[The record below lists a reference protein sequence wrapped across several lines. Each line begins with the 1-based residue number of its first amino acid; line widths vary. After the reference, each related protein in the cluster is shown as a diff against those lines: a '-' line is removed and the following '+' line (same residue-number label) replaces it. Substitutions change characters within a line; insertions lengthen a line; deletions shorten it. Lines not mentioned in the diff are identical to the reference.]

1 MLDARRL
8 QTRLGVTVD
17 GIIGAGTLAAL
28 FQRMGAPAVLAAEL
42 GLAANVHFR
51 TYGILDTGLRLAHFM
66 GQCAHESGG
75 FRYMEE
81 IASGA
86 AYEGRADLGNTQPG
100 DGKRFKGRGPI
111 QTTGRANYRRDGR
124 TLGIDLESNPQLL
137 SNPSLGLLA
146 STLFWSRMGLNAWA
160 DQDNVAACSRGVNRG
175 NPKSDRPANHEAER
189 LAQTNKAKGLIL

>member
-8 QTRLGVTVD
+8 QGRLGVPAD
-17 GIIGAGTLAAL
+17 GIIGAGTLTAL
-28 FQRMGAPAVLAAEL
+28 FAKMGAAPAIAAEL

-66 GQCAHESGG
+66 GQCGHESGG

-86 AYEGRADLGNTQPG
+86 AYEGRADLGNAQAG

-111 QTTGRANYRRDGR
+111 QLTGRANYRRVGR
-124 TLGIDLESNPQLL
+124 KIGIDLESHPDMV
-137 SNPSLGLLA
+137 SHPSVGLLVGCVYWA
-146 STLFWSRMGLNAWA
+146 DRGLNAKA
-160 DQDNVAACSRGVNRG
+160 DADDLLGLTRAINGGTNG
-175 NPKSDRPANHEAER
+175 LEDRRVRTA
-189 LAQTNKAKGLIL
+189 KAKGLIL

>member
-8 QTRLGVTVD
+8 QGRLGVPAD
-17 GIIGAGTLAAL
+17 GIIGAGTLTAL
-28 FQRMGAPAVLAAEL
+28 FAKMGAAPAIAAEL

-86 AYEGRADLGNTQPG
+86 AYEGRADLGNSQAG

-111 QTTGRANYRRDGR
+111 QLTGRANYRRVGR
-124 TLGIDLESNPQLL
+124 KIGIDLESHPDMV
-137 SNPSLGLLA
+137 SHPSVGLLVGCVYWA
-146 STLFWSRMGLNAWA
+146 DRGLNAKA
-160 DQDNVAACSRGVNRG
+160 DADDLLGLTRAINGGTNG
-175 NPKSDRPANHEAER
+175 LEDRR
-189 LAQTNKAKGLIL
+189 VQTAKAKGLIL

>member
-8 QTRLGVTVD
+8 QGRLGVPAD
-17 GIIGAGTLAAL
+17 GIIGAGTLTAL
-28 FQRMGAPAVLAAEL
+28 FAKMGAAPAIAAEL

-66 GQCAHESGG
+66 GQCGHESGG

-86 AYEGRADLGNTQPG
+86 AYEGRANLGNVQSG

-111 QTTGRANYRRDGR
+111 QLTGRANYRRVGR
-124 TLGIDLESNPQLL
+124 KIGIDLESHPDMV
-137 SNPSLGLLA
+137 SHPSVGLLVGCVY
-146 STLFWSRMGLNAWA
+146 WSDRGLNAKA
-160 DQDNVAACSRGVNRG
+160 DADDLLGLTKAINGGVNG
-175 NPKSDRPANHEAER
+175 LEDRKVRTA
-189 LAQTNKAKGLIL
+189 KAKGLIL

>member
-8 QTRLGVTVD
+8 QGRLGVPA
-17 GIIGAGTLAAL
+17 GEIIGAGTLTAL
-28 FQRMGAPAVLAAEL
+28 FAKMGAASAVAAEL

-100 DGKRFKGRGPI
+100 DGRRYKGRGPI
-111 QTTGRANYRRDGR
+111 QLTGRANYRRVGR
-124 TLGIDLESNPQLL
+124 KIGIDLESHPDMVSHPSVGLL
-137 SNPSLGLLA
+137 VGCVYWADRKLNGKADADDLLGLTRA
-146 STLFWSRMGLNAWA
+146 INGGTNGLE
-160 DQDNVAACSRGVNRG
+160 
-175 NPKSDRPANHEAER
+175 DRRVRTA
-189 LAQTNKAKGLIL
+189 KAKGLIL